1 MGMKRREFLAAGL
14 ALNLGSAAMRWRSR
28 AVRRRGRA
36 RRRWRQGRG
45 AVPRRMAKTTRMFKS
60 PGMYPNAL
68 AVMTDAPGGLWI
80 GQQKITASNSKTYNL
95 PVLPDP
101 DEAAWLVDWN
111 GKLLKTVN
119 THARN
124 TSGMAYGGGCVW
136 MGANSEPFGIFQVD
150 MNSKQVS
157 HRQIPLSIDGSGSGC
172 HGVKW
177 HNGKLWIAAL
187 RLGGILRVDPT
198 TWVPE
203 VLIRV
208 SSEEK
213 PRLHDVAFDNEGNIW
228 VVTGNNSTSYA
239 EGKAGLNKYDGKTG
253 QLLMTV
259 EFAPGSCDPHGLAW
273 HDGRPH
279 QLRCRHPPG
288 MEGPGEPA
296 QRLYLQHRTRLKRSR
311 RWCRSCV

>member
-1 MGMKRREFLAAGL
+1 MSMKRREFLAAGL
-14 ALNLGSAAMRWRSR
+14 ALGSTAIALAQQGAAPER
-28 AVRRRGRA
+28 AGGGGGGR
-36 RRRWRQGRG
+36 GRG
-45 AVPRRMAKTTRMFKS
+45 ATPKRMAKTTRMFKS

-80 GQQKITASNSKTYNL
+80 GQQKITASNAKTYNL

-111 GKLLKTVN
+111 GKLQKTVT
-119 THARN
+119 THSRN

-150 MNSKQVS
+150 MNSKQIS

-203 VLIRV
+203 VLIRA

-213 PRLHDVAFDNEGNIW
+213 PRLHDVCFDNEGNIW

-239 EGKAGLNKYDGKTG
+239 EGKPGLNKYDGKTG

-259 EFAPGSCDPHGLAW
+259 DFAPGSCDPHGLDW
-273 HDGRPH
+273 HDGK
-279 QLRCRHPPG
+279 LISCDAGIHPGWKGLESPNSG
-288 MEGPGEPA
+288 YIFSIE
-296 QRLYLQHRTRLKRSR
+296 L
-311 RWCRSCV
+311 V

>member
-1 MGMKRREFLAAGL
+1 MTKKRRDFLAAG
-14 ALNLGSAAMRWRSR
+14 ALTISSAAAALAQQGSGAAPAR
-28 AVRRRGRA
+28 AGG
-36 RRRWRQGRG
+36 GRG
-45 AVPRRMAKTTRMFKS
+45 SIPRKTAKTTRMFKS

-80 GQQKITASNSKTYNL
+80 GQQKITAANSKTYNL

-111 GKLLKTVN
+111 GKLIKTVM
-119 THARN
+119 TPARN

-136 MGANSEPFGIFQVD
+136 MGANADPYGIFQVD
-150 MNSKQVS
+150 MNSKLIS

-187 RLGGILRVDPT
+187 RLVGILRVDPK

-203 VLIRV
+203 VLIRA

-213 PRLHDVAFDNEGNIW
+213 PRLHDVCFDNEGNIW
-228 VVTGNNSTSYA
+228 VVTGNNSTSYT

-259 EFAPGSCDPHGLAW
+259 DFAPGSCDPHGLDW
-273 HDGRPH
+273 HDGRLVSCDAGIHPGWKGLESPH
-279 QLRCRHPPG
+279 AG
-288 MEGPGEPA
+288 YVFSIEI
-296 QRLYLQHRTRLKRSR
+296 
-311 RWCRSCV
+311 V